1 MSLIENWMIKGALDQ
16 IFPAHLKYSVLW
28 PPKVLHADPPKL
40 WGSKGLLWI
49 PLPNSV
55 ACGIQGAGCMDRE
68 GEGIKIL
75 LGLKAHCSNSA
86 LKGTAKSADSRES
99 WPG

>member
-1 MSLIENWMIKGALDQ
+1 MPLIWNWKTEGGLDQ
-16 IFPAHLKYSVLW
+16 IFPAHVKYSVLW

-40 WGSKGLLWI
+40 GGSKGLLWI
-49 PLPNSV
+49 PPPNSV
-55 ACGIQGAGCMDRE
+55 ACGIQGAGCIDRE
-68 GEGIKIL
+68 EGIKIL